1 MKVLVHGACG
11 KMGAEV
17 LKYIDATEGVT
28 LFAGVDGMKRGETA
42 FPCYASFDEV
52 EGTPDVIVDFSF
64 HTLVPSVM
72 EYATRVGCAVVVAT
86 TGMDEAEL
94 ASVREAAKTVP
105 VFYSA
110 NMSVGI
116 ALLVDFAKRAAA
128 AFPHADIEIVEAHH
142 NRKVDAPSG
151 TALML
156 AKGIQ
161 EVREHATLVTG
172 RHGEG
177 KRTPEEIGIHALRMA
192 NIVGE
197 HEVLLTTDTQQLS
210 LKHTAY
216 DRGLFAE
223 GAVKAACFVA
233 GRAPGLYNMYD
244 MLYSE

>member
-1 MKVLVHGACG
+1 MNVLVHGACG

-17 LKYIDATEGVT
+17 LKCLAEMQGVT
-28 LFAGVDGMKRGETA
+28 LLCGVDAMKKGDTP
-42 FPCYASFDEV
+42 FPCYTSFDEV
-52 EGTPDVIVDFSF
+52 EGVPDVVVDFSF
-64 HTLVPSVM
+64 HTLVPSVL
-72 EYATRVGCAVVVAT
+72 EYAVRVGCAAVIAT
-86 TGMDEAEL
+86 TGLNEAEL
-94 ASVREAAKTVP
+94 ASVREAAKRIP

-128 AFPHADIEIVEAHH
+128 AFPKADIEIVEAHH

-156 AKGIQ
+156 AEGIR

-177 KRTPEEIGIHALRMA
+177 KRTQGEIGIHALRMA

-197 HEVLLTTDTQQLS
+197 HEVLLTTDTQQLC

-216 DRGLFAE
+216 GRGLFAE

-233 GRAPGLYNMYD
+233 GRASGLYNMYD